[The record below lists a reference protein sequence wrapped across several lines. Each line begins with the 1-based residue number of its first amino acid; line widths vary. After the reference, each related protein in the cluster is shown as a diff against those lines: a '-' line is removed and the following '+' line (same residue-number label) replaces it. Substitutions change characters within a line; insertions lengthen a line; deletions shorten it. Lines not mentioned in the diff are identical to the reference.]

1 MMFRPPVNIE
11 KINEVFLRATCDD
24 SGFLREM
31 SDYFTFEI
39 PNWRF
44 MPQAR
49 NRMWDGKIRLYNW
62 HKKQLYLGLDPYVR
76 KFCEDRNVR
85 VSYKEGDFDKGDIVT
100 REEVQDWI
108 TAQNLKINPRH
119 YQIDGLLHTINNP
132 RSVIISPT
140 GSGKSLLMYLMTLYY
155 DVRTLIIVPTISLVE
170 QMAKDFQSYGWNQ
183 SIHRVKAGAS
193 KETLMQVT
201 VSTWQSIHKLKAD
214 FFKRYDLIMVDECHL
229 ATAQS
234 LKGIMEKATECKLR
248 YGLTGTLQDAKT
260 NRLILE
266 GLFGKIHRLTTSRN
280 LIDEGTLADLNI
292 KTVVLEYPKYVS
304 ETIREYTYQ
313 NEIDFLCSNPA
324 RNKFITNLACDQEGI
339 TLVLFQFIEKHGKE
353 LQELITSKT
362 DYPVYYIHGGV
373 EGDEREKVRT
383 ICEQRDN
390 AIIVASMGTFSTG
403 INIPKIRNVIF
414 AHPTK
419 SKIRTL
425 QSIGRGLRKTKNKT
439 DMVLFDIVDDLSHKR
454 RKNYTYKH
462 FEERL
467 AFYGAEQF
475 NVKII
480 RIPIAH
486 ENTEPKTE
494 VCVTE

>member
-1 MMFRPPVNIE
+1 MSFRPPVNIE
-11 KINEVFLRATCDD
+11 KVNEVFLKATCDD

-49 NRMWDGKIRLYNW
+49 NRMWDGKIRLFNW
-62 HKKQLYLGLDPYVR
+62 HKKHLYLGLLPYVR
-76 KFCEDRNVR
+76 KFCEDRRVR
-85 VSYKEGDFDKGDIVT
+85 VSHKEGEFDNIPQIT
-100 REEVQDWI
+100 REEIESWI
-108 TAQNLKINPRH
+108 EDQQLKIKPRH
-119 YQIDGLLHTINNP
+119 YQVDGLLHAINNQ

-140 GSGKSLLMYLMTLYY
+140 GSGKSFLMYLMTLYY
-155 DVRTLIIVPTISLVE
+155 DVQTLIIVPTINLVE
-170 QMAKDFQSYGWNQ
+170 QMSKDFASYGWSQ
-183 SIHRVKAGAS
+183 SIHRIKSGAS

-201 VSTWQSIHKLKAD
+201 VSTWQSIHKLKSD
-214 FFKRYDLIMVDECHL
+214 FFKRYDLIMIDECHL

-234 LKGIMEKATECKLR
+234 MKGIMEKAHNCSLR

-266 GLFGKIHRLTTSRN
+266 GLFGKIHRLTTSRS

-292 KTVVLEYPKYVS
+292 KTVVLEYPKYIG
-304 ETIREYTYQ
+304 ETVKEYNYQ
-313 NEIDFLCSNPA
+313 SEIDFLCSNPA

-339 TLVLFQFIEKHGKE
+339 TLVLFQFIEKHGQE
-353 LQELITSKT
+353 LQNLIQSKT

-373 EGDEREKVRT
+373 EGDEREKVRV
-383 ICEQRDN
+383 ICEQREN

-425 QSIGRGLRKTKNKT
+425 QSIGRGLRKTKEKT
-439 DMVLFDIVDDLSHKR
+439 DMVLFDIVDDLSYRR

-480 RIPIAH
+480 RVPIAH
-486 ENTEPKTE
+486 ESTESQAK